1 MGFMNVMN
9 VGYMLIPLV
18 LFGGGIIA
26 STLLFNLGMKRVE
39 EK

>member
-1 MGFMNVMN
+1 MNFFNVMN
-9 VGYMLIPLV
+9 VGYMVIPLV

-26 STLLFNLGMKRVE
+26 SAWLFNLGMKRVE